1 MTTNFLFNFSLH
13 YITALLDSSTSTSL
27 IKKEPQSNCI
37 KLWKFK
43 IGEPLLCLSLE
54 RSKKTNKIADRVILD
69 ACDIN
74 VPEQN
79 WAIIE
84 SENGTVMQICLN
96 TLEKCLT
103 VIMDWVNN
111 NEIIN
116 LTIRNEGEKTQSW
129 KMNVE
134 SGQLV
139 NVAVPLCLTGIFR
152 PQGMLSGIMAY
163 SCDKKTE
170 EKTSTKWAI
179 VPINNCFN

>member
-1 MTTNFLFNFSLH
+1 M
-13 YITALLDSSTSTSL
+13 
-27 IKKEPQSNCI
+27 
-37 KLWKFK
+37 
-43 IGEPLLCLSLE
+43 SLE
-54 RSKKTNKIADRVILD
+54 RSKKANKIADRVILE

-74 VPEQN
+74 LPEKN

-84 SENGTVMQICLN
+84 SEIGTVMQICLN

-103 VIMDWVNN
+103 VIMEWIDN
-111 NEIIN
+111 NEIIK
-116 LTIRNEGEKTQSW
+116 LTIRNEGEKTQLW

-139 NVAVPLCLTGIFR
+139 NVANGSCLTGIFR
-152 PQGMLSGIMAY
+152 PEGMLSGIMAY

-179 VPINNCFN
+179 VPIKNC